1 MNAPLW
7 FWQSLAAVFGALWGS
22 FLNVVIYRVPRG
34 ESVVSP
40 PSHCPSCNAPVAFYD
55 NIPVLSWLILRG
67 RCRRCHAPFSARYA
81 IIEALCGGL
90 SFGLMTL
97 FGPSFAF
104 GYYFIFVFALVAISF
119 IDLDTWLIPDVISL
133 PVLAVGLAGAWFLP
147 GHPLLAHVL
156 GASIGGA
163 GLLLMAFVIEKVL
176 KKEGLGYG
184 DVKLLAMIGA
194 FTGVVTLPLV
204 LILASTQGAVI
215 GLLWMALRKGP
226 PKAAPD
232 GFVPAASA
240 VPFGPFLSLAA
251 LEILV
256 FGPQLLDLVESLL
269 G

>member
-1 MNAPLW
+1 VDAPFW
-7 FWQSLAAVFGALWGS
+7 FWQTLAAIFGALWGS

-40 PSHCPSCNAPVAFYD
+40 PSHCPRCNQPIAFYD
-55 NIPVLSWLILRG
+55 NIPIFSWLILRG
-67 RCRRCHAPFSARYA
+67 RCRRCRAPFSPRYA
-81 IIEALCGGL
+81 LIEALCAGL
-90 SFGLMTL
+90 GFLLMTL
-97 FGPSFAF
+97 YGPSFAF
-104 GYYFIFVFALVAISF
+104 AYYFIFVFALVAVSF

-133 PVLAVGLAGAWFLP
+133 PVMAVGLAGAWFLP

-163 GLLLMAFVIEKVL
+163 GLLLIAVVVEKIL
-176 KKEGLGYG
+176 KKEGIGYG

-194 FTGVVTLPLV
+194 FTGVIMLHLV
-204 LILASTQGAVI
+204 LLLASLQGAIV
-215 GLLWMALRKGP
+215 GSLWVLLRRKP
-226 PKAAPD
+226 PQAAPD

-251 LEILV
+251 LEVLI
-256 FGPQLLDLVESLL
+256 FGPQLLGWIESLL